1 MALSDVQ
8 RKTWLRN
15 SLKWRLQKRLDWLL
29 DEDDFSVAFIRVS
42 HVDSDNEAPSDVESS
57 EDKNQ
62 QMKVEKKTIA
72 AEKMR
77 SVTTRIWFGHPQD
90 RNFNKRVVVTI
101 EMENSSCLNYARPW

>member
-1 MALSDVQ
+1 M
-8 RKTWLRN
+8 
-15 SLKWRLQKRLDWLL
+15 
-29 DEDDFSVAFIRVS
+29 DEDDLSVAFIRVS

-77 SVTTRIWFGHPQD
+77 SVTTRI
-90 RNFNKRVVVTI
+90 
-101 EMENSSCLNYARPW
+101 

>member
-1 MALSDVQ
+1 M
-8 RKTWLRN
+8 
-15 SLKWRLQKRLDWLL
+15 

-77 SVTTRIWFGHPQD
+77 SVTTRI
-90 RNFNKRVVVTI
+90 
-101 EMENSSCLNYARPW
+101 